1 MSTNPNE
8 QFGFIAIVGRPNVG
22 KSTLLNRLLGKK
34 ISITSKKPQTTRQR
48 ILGIKTVGDV
58 QVAYVDTPGLHAHE
72 KFAAHRHLNR
82 AARAILQEVDA
93 ILFVV
98 DVKAWESE
106 DDWILEQLKG
116 VGLPVILAVNKID
129 RLKNHTA
136 LLPFLENAAKR
147 FDFKTIIPI
156 SAKNGD
162 QVFVLEEEILKCL
175 PEGMHGYPPDQWTDR
190 NDRFMASEILREKC
204 FRMLGEELP
213 YAIHVT
219 IDAFEEEANI
229 IKIAAIIWVEKDSQ
243 KSIVIGKGGSRLKEI
258 ASKARLDMETYFE
271 KKVFIKPWVK
281 VGKPKMDLQEGVE

>member
-1 MSTNPNE
+1 MSNPNE

-34 ISITSKKPQTTRQR
+34 ISITSKKPQTTRHR
-48 ILGIKTVGDV
+48 ILGIKTVDDI
-58 QVAYVDTPGLHAHE
+58 QIAYVDTPGLHAHE

-98 DVKAWESE
+98 DVKVWEPE

-116 VGLPVILAVNKID
+116 VGIPVVLAINKID
-129 RLKNHTA
+129 RIKDRSR

-147 FDFKTIIPI
+147 FDFKTIVPI

-162 QVFVLEEEILKCL
+162 QVFVLEEELIQCL

-190 NDRFMASEILREKC
+190 NDRFMATEILREKC
-204 FRMLGEELP
+204 FRMLGEEIP

-219 IDAFEEEANI
+219 LDAFEEENSI
-229 IKIAAIIWVEKDSQ
+229 IKMSATIWVQKDSQ
-243 KSIVIGKGGSRLKEI
+243 KAIVIGKGGARLKEI
-258 ASKARLDMETYFE
+258 ASKARRDMETYFE
-271 KKVFIKPWVK
+271 KKVFIKTWVK
-281 VGKPKMDLQEGVE
+281 VGKPKMDFQESDI